1 MSIQVLDCTLRDG
14 SYIVGGNFG
23 ANTIKG
29 LISRLTRADIDIIEC
44 GWLKDSP
51 YVEGSAYYHQPS
63 DAAQFIVDK
72 NKNTLYVAMIDYNRY
87 NVDSLQEND
96 GTAID
101 AIRVVFPRGH
111 EDEGLALVP
120 KIKAKGYQVFLQ
132 IANTYGYS
140 DLELAEL
147 IEKVNNVEP
156 TSISIVDTF
165 GTMYRDDLYRIMTLV
180 DHNLD
185 KNIKLGFHS
194 HNNQQLSFSLA
205 QDFIEYGLKKNRDI
219 VVDCSLCGMGRGA
232 GNVTTEL
239 LLSYLNKVH
248 AGKNC
253 KEYNLYLILDT
264 IDTYMNRFIKNFKWG
279 YSVPLFIAGFNCTHV
294 NNIAYLLDTHMAKSR
309 DIQNVIEALSSEKRI
324 AYDYD
329 NLEHTYLNYLK
340 TDIDDTTAVNH
351 LKKEMSS
358 QNILLLA
365 PGKSIQLE
373 REKIENYIRAKN
385 PIIIG
390 INWMSDEYDCDYVFF
405 SSVKRYEYAKD
416 QNTYKFVMQKKIITS
431 NLSVSV
437 DEQTIVINY
446 NKLLVR
452 KWKYF
457 ENSLFLCLRLLR
469 KIKPHEIGIAGMDGF
484 SSENSYVDD
493 NLSRVLSFEEKKKLT
508 DDLVNM
514 MKDYLST
521 NSNEIS
527 VEFITKSPQT
537 AGGGG

>member
-23 ANTIKG
+23 VNTIKG
-29 LISRLTRADIDIIEC
+29 LIGRLTRADIDIVEC
-44 GWLKDSP
+44 GWLKDAE
-51 YVEGSAYYHQPS
+51 YVIGSAYYHQPS
-63 DAAQFIVDK
+63 DVAQFITEK

-87 NVDSLQEND
+87 NVEALEQND
-96 GTAID
+96 GTGID

-120 KIKAKGYQVFLQ
+120 KIKAKGYKVFLQ

-147 IEKVNNVEP
+147 VEKINNVTP
-156 TSISIVDTF
+156 VSISIVDTF
-165 GTMYRDDLYRIMTLV
+165 GTMYRDDLYRIMTLI

-194 HNNQQLSFSLA
+194 HNNQQLSFALA
-205 QDFIEYGLKKNRDI
+205 QDFVEYGLKKNRDI
-219 VVDCSLCGMGRGA
+219 VVDSSLCGMGRGA

-264 IDTYMNRFIKNFKWG
+264 IDTYMNKFIKNFKWG
-279 YSVPLFIAGFNCTHV
+279 YTVPLFIAGLNCTHV
-294 NNIAYLLDTHMAKSR
+294 NNIAYLLDRHMAKAR
-309 DIQNVIEALSSEKRI
+309 DIQNTIEALTPDKRI

-329 NLEHTYLNYLK
+329 NLETTYLEYLK
-340 TDIDDTTAVNH
+340 ADIDDTDTVNI
-351 LKKEMSS
+351 LKKELKAKTV
-358 QNILLLA
+358 LLLA
-365 PGKSIQLE
+365 PGKSIQSE
-373 REKIENYIRAKN
+373 SEKIKNYLNKKPVVIAV
-385 PIIIG
+385 
-390 INWMSDEYDCDYVFF
+390 NWLPTEYDCDFVFF
-405 SSVKRYEYAKD
+405 SSIKRYEYAKD
-416 QNTYKFVMQKKIITS
+416 QDWQKFKAQKKIITS
-431 NLSVSV
+431 NLSVPQDDNTV
-437 DEQTIVINY
+437 VVNY

-469 KIKPHEIGIAGMDGF
+469 KVKPVEIGIAGMDGF
-484 SSENSYVDD
+484 SDSD
-493 NLSRVLSFEEKKKLT
+493 NYIDNDLDNVLSQVEYKKINAELNEM
-508 DDLVNM
+508 LN
-514 MKDYLST
+514 DYLETTSEQIKIDFVTKRLQT
-521 NSNEIS
+521 NN
-527 VEFITKSPQT
+527 
-537 AGGGG
+537 